1 MLPQLA
7 KLTEEQ
13 EMLREMLERTV
24 ERVSPVSR
32 AQKLDNAKQFDAG
45 LHAALGELGILGL
58 GVPEELGG
66 SGGGATEQVAVLEI
80 LGRKA
85 TSMAVF
91 MVVHFMITRLLRENG
106 SEEQRRTY
114 LAPLIKGEIKASFC
128 LTEAGGGTDILAS
141 MKTKAVRSEGGWS
154 ISGNKM
160 WISGASTSD
169 IMVVLARTSEHRS
182 RGLSMFLVPSRA
194 AGVTANEVSTMAIN
208 GYDTN
213 AVAFDDVLVPGDAL
227 MGVLDNGFPQVIATL
242 NGERMNAAAV
252 AVGIGRGA
260 LEVTQEYALERAA
273 FGRPIGQFQAVQH
286 QLSIAGIAIETAW
299 LATLEAAR
307 RDEAGEAT
315 DVLSSMAKWASARAA
330 VQCTD
335 TGMEIF
341 AGAGFDTDLPIQR
354 YYRDARLYSFAP
366 LNQNMALNM
375 IAERWFGFPRSF

>member
-13 EMLREMLERTV
+13 EMLRQSLEGAID
-24 ERVSPVSR
+24 RVSPVAR
-32 AQKLDNAKQFDAG
+32 AQKLDNAKQFDTE
-45 LHAALGELGILGL
+45 LHAALSELGILGV

-66 SGGGATEQVAVLEI
+66 SGGGSVEQVVVLET

-106 SEEQRRTY
+106 SEAQKRDY
-114 LAPLIKGEIKASFC
+114 LAPLMKGEIKASFC
-128 LTEAGGGTDILAS
+128 LTEAGGGTDILAA
-141 MKTKAVRSEGGWS
+141 MKTKAVRDENGWV

-182 RGLSMFLVPSRA
+182 RGLSMFLVSTKA
-194 AGVTANEVSTMAIN
+194 SGITANEVSTMAIN

-213 AVAFDDVLVPGDAL
+213 AVAFDDVRIPQDAL

-286 QLSIAGIAIETAW
+286 QLSIAGIAVETAW

-307 RDEAGEAT
+307 RDDAGEAT

>member
-1 MLPQLA
+1 MLSQLA

-13 EMLREMLERTV
+13 EMIREALEGTID
-24 ERVSPVSR
+24 RVSPVSR
-32 AQKLDNAKQFDAG
+32 AQKLDNAKQFDTE
-45 LHAALGELGILGL
+45 LHAAISELGILGV

-66 SGGGATEQVAVLEI
+66 SGGGAIEQVTVLET

-91 MVVHFMITRLLRENG
+91 MVVHYMITRLLKENG
-106 SEEQRRTY
+106 SEAQKRNF
-114 LAPLIKGEIKASFC
+114 LAPLVKGEIKASFC
-128 LTEAGGGTDILAS
+128 LTEAGGGTDILTA
-141 MKTKAVRSEGGWS
+141 MKTKAVRDGDGWV
-154 ISGNKM
+154 INGNKM

-169 IMVVLARTSEHRS
+169 VMVVLARTAEHRS
-182 RGLSMFLVPSRA
+182 RGLSMFLVRTKA
-194 AGVTANEVSTMAIN
+194 AGIQANEVSTMAIN

-213 AVAFDDVLVPGDAL
+213 SVAFDNVRIPEDAL
-227 MGVLDNGFPQVIATL
+227 MGALDNGFPQVIATL

-286 QLSIAGIAIETAW
+286 QLSIAGIAVETAW
-299 LATLEAAR
+299 LAVLEAAR

-341 AGAGFDTDLPIQR
+341 AGAGFDTELPIQR